1 MNYRMEI
8 CQGIDQ
14 IAQDDWN
21 SLLIQSNGGFLHP
34 ALRHEFLLAMEASG
48 AVTTQTGWGPLHL
61 RLIGDDGSTHAAMPL
76 YLKSHSYGE
85 YVFDWAWAQAYERN
99 GLRYYPKLLSAIP
112 FTPVKAPKLLARD
125 PASAKQMALGFS
137 QLANNCGADKSILGT
152 TVSSAH
158 ALFLS
163 EQDQAC
169 LLGKRGD
176 PEKADSPSL
185 HIGLDSRYCVQFH
198 LENRSP
204 VTGGKFEN
212 FDDYLQSLNQKKRKN
227 IKAERRKARDSGV
240 RIERIQG
247 SEATEQQIEFFYQCY
262 VQTYHEH
269 MSSPYLNLEF
279 FKRICK
285 TMGEQMLIVQATLEE
300 LPVASSMLLFN
311 EDRLYGRYW
320 GAIEKIPFL
329 HFELCYYQPI
339 DFMIEKR
346 INWFEGGA
354 QGEHKMARGLNPIN
368 NISAHWV
375 HDEGFKEPIRKF
387 LEREK
392 SHLQNY
398 IGELEEH
405 TAFKAVPLDT
415 Q

>member
-21 SLLIQSNGGFLHP
+21 SLLIQSNEGFLHP
-34 ALRHEFLLAMEASG
+34 ALRHEFLFAMESCG
-48 AVTTQTGWGPLHL
+48 AVSAQTGWGPVHL
-61 RLIGDDGSTHAAMPL
+61 KLSGDDGHVRAAMPL
-76 YLKSHSYGE
+76 YIKSHSYGE

-125 PASAKQMALGFS
+125 PASANHMAVGFS
-137 QLANNCGADKSILGT
+137 QLAKNCGADKTILGT

-163 EQDQAC
+163 EQDQAY
-169 LLGKRGD
+169 LLGNFGD
-176 PEKADSPSL
+176 SEKSDSSPL
-185 HIGLDSRYCVQFH
+185 HIELDSRYCVQFH

-204 VTGGKFEN
+204 VTGEKFET
-212 FDDYLQSLNQKKRKN
+212 FEDYLQSLNQKKRKN
-227 IKAERRKARDSGV
+227 IKAERRKAMDSGV
-240 RIERIQG
+240 TIQRIVGDQ
-247 SEATEQQIEFFYQCY
+247 ATDEHIEFFFHCY

-269 MSSPYLNLEF
+269 MSTPYLNLEF
-279 FKRICK
+279 FRTICK
-285 TMGEQMLIVQATLEE
+285 TMGSQVLIVQASLGNQ
-300 LPVASSMLLFN
+300 PVASSLLLFN
-311 EDRLYGRYW
+311 GDRLYGRYW

-329 HFELCYYQPI
+329 HFELCYYQA
-339 DFMIEKR
+339 IEFLIER
-346 INWFEGGA
+346 GINWFEGGA
-354 QGEHKMARGLNPIN
+354 QGEHKMARGLNPVN

-375 HDEGFKEPIRKF
+375 HDEGFKEPIRRF

-405 TAFKAVPLDT
+405 TAFKATAL
-415 Q
+415 QSL